1 MGGVL
6 RVQGTETATSGS
18 RMGRKDATASRHGIR
33 EGRVEERLT
42 LATATGLPLLSL
54 ALHVAAGSVALVAGY
69 SAIAARKGGP
79 WHRRSGTIFV
89 YGMLA
94 LGLSAVGISVYEGSE
109 DVSSGALTAYLV
121 FTSWTTV
128 SPLRGAGRRVD
139 LALMALAF
147 VFAAGGFLRGVEA
160 LGRPGGHIAGV
171 PAGMLFFLATIVLL
185 AAIGDARMIRA
196 GGIQGTR
203 RLARHLWRM
212 CFALFIAAGS
222 FFSIRSRVAVILPD
236 PLTTWPVRLVPIL
249 LPFAVMF
256 YWLWRMRRRRPLP
269 VVTRHDALPLAT
281 ASK

>member
-1 MGGVL
+1 MG
-6 RVQGTETATSGS
+6 
-18 RMGRKDATASRHGIR
+18 D
-33 EGRVEERLT
+33 RLT

-54 ALHVAAGSVALVAGY
+54 AMHVVAGGAALVAGY
-69 SAIAARKGGP
+69 VAIAARKGGR

-89 YGMLA
+89 YAMLA

-147 VFAAGGFLRGVEA
+147 VFAAGGFLRGFDA

-196 GGIQGTR
+196 GSIQGTR

-212 CFALFIAAGS
+212 CFGLFIASGS
-222 FFSIRSRVAVILPD
+222 FVAQLAMMEGMPEWMRSVPMMVLLGSAPLVVLLYWMWRVRFKRDA
-236 PLTTWPVRLVPIL
+236 WAGREGQ
-249 LPFAVMF
+249 FADA
-256 YWLWRMRRRRPLP
+256 RR
-269 VVTRHDALPLAT
+269 
-281 ASK
+281 